1 MTEIANR
8 RDAAGIDE
16 VALAEAVAQSEAEH
30 AAGHHHHHSSDD
42 FHDYTQAVRAYKQ
55 TFATKQDQI
64 EQTPDPAVREMLL
77 RMQEVGID
85 TVFDRFE
92 RQQPQCSFG
101 IAGICCKNCF
111 MGPCKITKKAPRGVC
126 GADADLIVARN
137 MLRSLAAGAAAHG
150 ARGRESML
158 ALKRAGAGAIDL
170 PILGESKI
178 RAVCG
183 KYGIDTA
190 GKTLDELAVEVADT
204 LLDDL
209 SRTVPAPHKTLQAF
223 APPERLHTW
232 EELDIL
238 PISVYHEVFE
248 SLHATSVGT
257 DGDWRHVMQQFLRT
271 GVAFAWTSCLGS
283 SIAMD
288 SLFGAPVRR
297 TTQVNLGALRRGWVN
312 IAVHG
317 HSPLM
322 VSEIV
327 RVGRSPEYQQ
337 RARDIGAEGIQFYG
351 ICCSGLSAMYRYG
364 GVIPLSNAVGA
375 ELVLGTGAL
384 DLWVA
389 DVQDVFPSIM
399 DVAKCFKTTVVT
411 TSDSARLPGAEHY
424 DFDHHHANI
433 DQIHEL
439 AVKIVNRSLESHAA
453 RTGVPVCIPQYET
466 EVELGF
472 SAEFAAQRFGFDAIA
487 QALAD
492 GRIRGIVNLVGC
504 NNPRLV
510 YEKAIVEVC
519 DYLIAHDVLVMTNGC
534 ASFPLMKLGYCST
547 KALDRT
553 GEGLRSF
560 LGGDVPPVWQMG
572 ECLDNARASA
582 LFSGVAQAAER
593 PIKEL
598 PFAFSS
604 PEWSN
609 EKGICAALA
618 FRLLGMN
625 SYHSV
630 HAPVQGSA
638 KVQEFME
645 RGTKPLLGS
654 EMIVDVDHGALAR
667 RIVADM
673 DERRA
678 ALGWEVVGR

>member
-111 MGPCKITKKAPRGVC
+111 MGPCKITKKAPHGVC

-170 PILGESKI
+170 PILGEAKI

-288 SLFGAPVRR
+288 SLFGAPRR
-297 TTQVNLGALRRGWVN
+297 ST
-312 IAVHG
+312 
-317 HSPLM
+317 
-322 VSEIV
+322 
-327 RVGRSPEYQQ
+327 
-337 RARDIGAEGIQFYG
+337 
-351 ICCSGLSAMYRYG
+351 
-364 GVIPLSNAVGA
+364 
-375 ELVLGTGAL
+375 
-384 DLWVA
+384 
-389 DVQDVFPSIM
+389 
-399 DVAKCFKTTVVT
+399 
-411 TSDSARLPGAEHY
+411 SAR
-424 DFDHHHANI
+424 F
-433 DQIHEL
+433 
-439 AVKIVNRSLESHAA
+439 AVDGSTSPC
-453 RTGVPVCIPQYET
+453 TG
-466 EVELGF
+466 
-472 SAEFAAQRFGFDAIA
+472 
-487 QALAD
+487 
-492 GRIRGIVNLVGC
+492 IR
-504 NNPRLV
+504 R
-510 YEKAIVEVC
+510 
-519 DYLIAHDVLVMTNGC
+519 
-534 ASFPLMKLGYCST
+534 
-547 KALDRT
+547 
-553 GEGLRSF
+553 
-560 LGGDVPPVWQMG
+560 
-572 ECLDNARASA
+572 
-582 LFSGVAQAAER
+582 
-593 PIKEL
+593 
-598 PFAFSS
+598 
-604 PEWSN
+604 
-609 EKGICAALA
+609 
-618 FRLLGMN
+618 
-625 SYHSV
+625 
-630 HAPVQGSA
+630 
-638 KVQEFME
+638 
-645 RGTKPLLGS
+645 
-654 EMIVDVDHGALAR
+654 
-667 RIVADM
+667 
-673 DERRA
+673 
-678 ALGWEVVGR
+678 